1 MYLEREIRK
10 TGFLFLFLRTICLT
24 EKDFFLIPVFM
35 GGLRL
40 LPDVILSV
48 HFIFHRNSVYLHT
61 LADDFY
67 NKIFEKNM
75 NIFLDTGKYVLLMK
89 RVLVSPDRWK
99 MFFRQFPKE
108 LEKLGLQSLPIV
120 IIISVF
126 IGAIMTIQTKLNTEN
141 PMLPTY
147 STGLVTRDTLLL
159 EFSSTI
165 LCLILAGKI
174 GSNIASEIGTMRIT
188 EQIDALEIMGVNSA
202 NYLILPKITAFVFMM
217 PFLVIFSMGIGLFG
231 GYLVGVFSDIITTA
245 DYLVGIQYAFIP
257 YYVTYSLVKSLVFA
271 FIISS
276 VAAYYGYYAY
286 GGALDVGK
294 ASTNAVVNSSIL
306 ILFFNLLIT
315 NVMLN

>member
-1 MYLEREIRK
+1 MSILKE
-10 TGFLFLFLRTICLT
+10 TG
-24 EKDFFLIPVFM
+24 
-35 GGLRL
+35 G
-40 LPDVILSV
+40 
-48 HFIFHRNSVYLHT
+48 
-61 LADDFY
+61 
-67 NKIFEKNM
+67 
-75 NIFLDTGKYVLLMK
+75 YVLLMK
-89 RVLVSPDRWK
+89 RVLVQPDRWR

-126 IGAIMTIQTKLNTEN
+126 IGAIMTIQTTLNSSN
-141 PMLPTY
+141 PLLPTY
-147 STGLVTRDTLLL
+147 TTGLVTRDTLLL

-165 LCLILAGKI
+165 MCLILAGKV

-202 NYLILPKITAFVFMM
+202 NFLIFPKIVAFVVMM
-217 PFLVIFSMGIGLFG
+217 PFLVIFSMALGLIG
-231 GYLVGVFSDIITTA
+231 GYCVGLLTDIITTA
-245 DYLVGIQYAFIP
+245 NYLAGIQYAFVP
-257 YYVTYSLVKSLVFA
+257 YYVFYSLLKSLVFA

-276 VAAYYGYYAY
+276 VSAFYGYYAN

-315 NVMLN
+315 NLMLG

>member
-1 MYLEREIRK
+1 MSI
-10 TGFLFLFLRTICLT
+10 I
-24 EKDFFLIPVFM
+24 
-35 GGLRL
+35 
-40 LPDVILSV
+40 S
-48 HFIFHRNSVYLHT
+48 
-61 LADDFY
+61 
-67 NKIFEKNM
+67 
-75 NIFLDTGKYVLLMK
+75 DTGKYILLMK
-89 RVLVSPDRWK
+89 RVFVLPDRWK

-126 IGAIMTIQTKLNTEN
+126 IGAIMTIQTKLNTTN
-141 PMLPTY
+141 PLLPSY

-165 LCLILAGKI
+165 MCLILAGKV

-202 NYLILPKITAFVFMM
+202 NYLILPKITAFVVMM
-217 PFLVIFSMGIGLFG
+217 PFLVIFSMALGLVG
-231 GYLVGVFSDIITTA
+231 GYFVGVFTNIITTA
-245 DYLVGIQYAFIP
+245 DYLMGIQYAFIP
-257 YYVTYSLVKSLVFA
+257 YYVFYSIVKSLAFA

-276 VAAYYGYYAY
+276 VAAFYGYYSY

-294 ASTNAVVNSSIL
+294 SSTNAVVNGSIL

-315 NVMLN
+315 NLMLN